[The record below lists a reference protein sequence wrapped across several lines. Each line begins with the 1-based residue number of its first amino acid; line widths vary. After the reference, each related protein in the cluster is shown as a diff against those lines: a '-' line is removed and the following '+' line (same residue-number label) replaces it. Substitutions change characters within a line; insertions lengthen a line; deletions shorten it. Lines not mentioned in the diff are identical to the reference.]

1 MVTSLRNYTSP
12 AGHHCKPPVR
22 MRPAIKLLSVLA
34 GLMLT
39 LPAAVAQQD
48 PIASQYHL
56 NPAMINPAYSGLYN
70 SFMINANSRL
80 QWMGMEGSPFSNFL
94 TVTTSLVE
102 QRVGGGVLISQDN
115 LGITSTTEMAV
126 MGAYRIEMGAATF
139 AFGLQGGMVNIKHK
153 QNNLNLKYY
162 DDPVFPQVTQ
172 SIMKPNFGAGISLMS
187 DKYYI
192 GFSVPRLMNVKFEDG
207 ITDNVLYNRHYYASA
222 SFITD
227 ITPFMKL
234 KPVAFL
240 RYVPGAPLSYDV
252 GANVLWNHKF
262 WFGAYTRNL
271 TTQGALFQLIVNQ
284 TVRLGYA
291 VEVPTTRNIE
301 TRFISHEVVVG
312 IDLSLFSDQ
321 EAYLRYF

>member
-1 MVTSLRNYTSP
+1 MPSLKSYLIVI
-12 AGHHCKPPVR
+12 AFACAFHV
-22 MRPAIKLLSVLA
+22 AL
-34 GLMLT
+34 
-39 LPAAVAQQD
+39 AQQD

-80 QWMGMEGSPFSNFL
+80 QWMGMEGSPFSNYL
-94 TVTTSLVE
+94 TVTSSLVA
-102 QRVGGGVLISQDN
+102 QRIGGGVLISQDN

-126 MGAYRIEMGAATF
+126 MRAYRIESGATTF

-153 QNNLNLKYY
+153 QNNLTLRYP
-162 DDPVFPQVTQ
+162 DDPDFLPNTQ
-172 SIMKPNFGAGISLMS
+172 SVMKPNFGAGISIMGES
-187 DKYYI
+187 YYI
-192 GFSVPRLMNVKFEDG
+192 GLSVPRLMDVKFEDG

-222 SFITD
+222 SFIKD

-234 KPVAFL
+234 KPVAFI
-240 RYVPGAPLSYDV
+240 RYVDGAPLSYDI
-252 GANVLWNHKF
+252 GANILWNHKF

-284 TVRLGYA
+284 IVRLGYA
-291 VEVPTTRNIE
+291 VEVPTTKNIE
-301 TRFISHEVVVG
+301 TRFISHEVVIG

-321 EAYLRYF
+321 EAFLRYF